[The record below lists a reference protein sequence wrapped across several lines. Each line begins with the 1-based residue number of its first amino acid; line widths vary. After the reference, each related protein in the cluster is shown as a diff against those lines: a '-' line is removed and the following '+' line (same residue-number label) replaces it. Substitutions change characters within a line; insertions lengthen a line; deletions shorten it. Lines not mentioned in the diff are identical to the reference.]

1 MGANYFASFCL
12 KCCQKQNCFGIKN
25 LISVHHREGSILANL
40 NSRVPFKVILGKGLV
55 LKQFKQGRFNSSVS
69 QFKGSIESV
78 R

>member
-25 LISVHHREGSILANL
+25 LISVHHREG
-40 NSRVPFKVILGKGLV
+40 SRVPFKVILGKGLV